1 MASPDE
7 DVEVLIIGG
16 GAAGL
21 AAARQLHDAG
31 INIAL
36 IEARDRIGGRVF
48 TVHDESTI
56 VPIELGAEFIHGR
69 APELRQLVD
78 DARLASVDI
87 TGARWK
93 VAGRRLQKFDDFWD
107 RLDRVMQRL
116 GSGTRSDR
124 SFHDFLMTRPGGAR
138 LRDERRLARQFVEGF
153 HAADTRLISAAAL
166 AEGGS
171 PGDDLPER
179 RLGRVLAGYNRVL
192 AWLAAPL
199 ASQIRLSSVAT
210 SVHWQPGRASIVT
223 RRAGGAAETGHY
235 GGRRVRTVTARAVI
249 VTVPLGVLQAS
260 PGEVGAIAFVPELQ
274 QKTRALEGL
283 ACGTVVRVVLR
294 LKERC
299 WASDAFAR
307 QRHADSLDTLSVLH
321 GNDEDF
327 PTWWTA
333 YPVDTPVITGWC
345 GGVRARELARLRTPD
360 IVTRAV
366 NALAQQCRIS
376 PRRMRGMVDAAW
388 THDWTHDPFARGAYS
403 YQKVNGTE
411 APVALAR
418 PVSGTL
424 FFAGEATD
432 TSGATGTVHGAIA
445 TGRRAA
451 RQAMRALSRR
461 G

>member
-48 TVHDESTI
+48 TVHDKTTI

-87 TGARWK
+87 TGERWK

-107 RLDRVMQRL
+107 RLDRVMRRL

-124 SFHDFLMTRPGGAR
+124 SFHDFLMARPGGVR

-166 AEGGS
+166 ADSGS
-171 PGDDLPER
+171 PGDDLSER
-179 RLGRVLAGYNRVL
+179 RLGRVLAGYDRLL

-199 ASQIRLSSVAT
+199 AGQIRLSSVAT
-210 SVHWQPGRASIVT
+210 SVQWQPGRASIVT
-223 RRAGGAAETGHY
+223 RRPD
-235 GGRRVRTVTARAVI
+235 GRRPRTITARAVI

-260 PGEVGAIAFVPELQ
+260 HGEEGAIAFVPELR
-274 QKTRALEGL
+274 QKMRALEGL

-294 LKERC
+294 LTERF

-307 QRHADSLDTLSVLH
+307 QRHADSLDTLSFLH
-321 GNDEDF
+321 GNDDDF

-333 YPVDTPVITGWC
+333 YPVDAPIITGWC

-360 IVTRAV
+360 IVTRAA
-366 NALAQQCRIS
+366 NALAQQCHIS
-376 PRRMRGMVDAAW
+376 ARRMRGMVEAAW

-418 PVSGTL
+418 PLSSTL

-451 RQAMRALSRR
+451 HQAMRALSQR